1 MDASSL
7 PNTHSLVAKRA
18 DIRKVTGDYHDNSV
32 TNIKNIQISSLGRR
46 EMDALLN
53 HVVHG
58 ALHDSAER
66 GPDAPKC
73 HPDTRTAVQRDM
85 MSWIRHDPLAL
96 GPAGSGKTAIAGTI
110 ADECEKEGLLAATF
124 FFSAFSVSIDRRLSK
139 NAVSTLLYS
148 LLQHKSI
155 VGLKEEVLAA
165 IDGDPVIF
173 ERHLDQQ
180 LEKLILRPLRKV
192 AGLSDRRH
200 WPKVIIVDGLDECE
214 GCSESDVGDPE
225 SRTKAQ
231 KEILSVLSRACADLA
246 FPFRFIVASR
256 PEPVIQ
262 HFFSASPDLVLN
274 IFLDDKYDPDADI
287 RLFLEAMLSDIR
299 RRFSLSSTWVSKAVI
314 DTLVKESSGQ
324 FIYAATV
331 IRFLDNP
338 RLGPPQEQLNRVL
351 EWQRLDNSAPFA
363 PPKPF
368 LAVKWLLFV
377 KEHNMFAD
385 EPLYIKE
392 LLESYP
398 GETEYVLRSLTSLVG
413 IVDESGGPRF
423 DFYHKSLLDFL
434 KDPKRNA
441 DLYVDKDAIDLFIKN
456 RYYEIIQGRG
466 PLSDAAATLAQPPS
480 KEFLNRLCNWLPGF
494 IDPSRKYSS
503 ADVEWWLANLGEGR
517 DAEVSWMFASI
528 HEKCDWYHCLSA
540 CDVWRNRLLRHGRE
554 RGWRLPTAKEMLQ
567 DRVKK
572 FKPSAMHGWSKH
584 PLRPPSPP
592 ASEP

>member
-1 MDASSL
+1 
-7 PNTHSLVAKRA
+7 
-18 DIRKVTGDYHDNSV
+18 
-32 TNIKNIQISSLGRR
+32 
-46 EMDALLN
+46 
-53 HVVHG
+53 
-58 ALHDSAER
+58 
-66 GPDAPKC
+66 
-73 HPDTRTAVQRDM
+73 
-85 MSWIRHDPLAL
+85 MSWIRHGDEDDVPKKILWL
-96 GPAGSGKTAIAGTI
+96 SGPAGSGKTAIAGTI

-124 FFSAFSVSIDRRLSK
+124 FFSAFSASIDRRLSK

-192 AGLSDRRH
+192 VGLSDCRH

-246 FPFRFIVASR
+246 FPFRVIVASR

-262 HFFSASPDLVLN
+262 HFFSASPDLALN
-274 IFLDDKYDPDADI
+274 VFLDDKYDPDADI

-314 DTLVKESSGQ
+314 DLLVKESSGQ

-338 RLGPPQEQLNRVL
+338 RLGPPQEQLSRVL

-363 PPKPF
+363 PLDALYNRILHTSPKPL

-413 IVDESGGPRF
+413 LVDESGGPRF

-434 KDPKRNA
+434 RDPNRNT
-441 DLYVDKDAIDLFIKN
+441 DLYVDKDTIDLFIKN
-456 RYYEIIQGRG
+456 RYYEIIQG
-466 PLSDAAATLAQPPS
+466 
-480 KEFLNRLCNWLPGF
+480 
-494 IDPSRKYSS
+494 
-503 ADVEWWLANLGEGR
+503 
-517 DAEVSWMFASI
+517 M
-528 HEKCDWYHCLSA
+528 
-540 CDVWRNRLLRHGRE
+540 
-554 RGWRLPTAKEMLQ
+554 
-567 DRVKK
+567 
-572 FKPSAMHGWSKH
+572 
-584 PLRPPSPP
+584 
-592 ASEP
+592 